1 MIGTAEQEAESLSWV
16 EYAIEISQS
25 PLTKD
30 TCGCLE
36 FTITFKLS
44 LSELSLFLDMSGIT
58 TSPLL
63 PGLMHMTTQGTQKS
77 LPGMGICEI

>member
-16 EYAIEISQS
+16 EYSIEISQS

-30 TCGCLE
+30 TRGCLE

-63 PGLMHMTTQGTQKS
+63 MHMTTQGTQKS